1 MVSSSTPDGRC
12 RPACSVGAPLAAG
25 SAIDLATGKTLC
37 PRRNGP
43 FGMPTFIPLEIG
55 TPNNGGP
62 VVTKTGLIFI
72 AAATDDLIKAID
84 INTGQILWSDV
95 LPAGGQATP
104 IVYVQDGKEESGHHG
119 PRPSDTK

>member
-1 MVSSSTPDGRC
+1 
-12 RPACSVGAPLAAG
+12 
-25 SAIDLATGKTLC
+25 
-37 PRRNGP
+37 
-43 FGMPTFIPLEIG
+43 MPTFIPLEIG
-55 TPNNGGP
+55 TLNNGGP
-62 VVTKTGLIFI
+62 IVTKTGLIFI

-104 IVYVQDGKEESGHHG
+104 IVYVQDGKEESGQHG